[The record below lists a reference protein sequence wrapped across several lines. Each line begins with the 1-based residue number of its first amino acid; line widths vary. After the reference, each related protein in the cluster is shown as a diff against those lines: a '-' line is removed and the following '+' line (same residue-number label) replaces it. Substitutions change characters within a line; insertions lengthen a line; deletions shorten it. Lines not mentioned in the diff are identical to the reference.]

1 MTPTEVMEQI
11 AQHDLHW
18 YERFLEEKPWE
29 SYYLLIAEIGR
40 DMTDDMVARQDLER
54 VYKVFCC
61 VEKMLNQLNA
71 DDHLD
76 AISLIGAGLLESM
89 HSKLMLPRDFLDQF
103 MGETT
108 LNSWRGSLEGWY
120 GVRSLSAYER
130 ILVNRPLTRIE
141 IEWCNANTR
150 LVIDSH
156 TNETAPQTER
166 IYSQPTQVIH
176 KEWLTPERSERVLN
190 FFGVLLAEKSLGFV
204 SEVDSRAMGFE
215 APYAILKINMFTE
228 YKEITVGN
236 PVGEII
242 PQRYIVTN
250 QDRIYTLADT
260 WEGILQV

>member
-1 MTPTEVMEQI
+1 MI
-11 AQHDLHW
+11 
-18 YERFLEEKPWE
+18 
-29 SYYLLIAEIGR
+29 
-40 DMTDDMVARQDLER
+40 DDMVARQDLER

-108 LNSWRGSLEGWY
+108 LASWRGSLEGWY

-130 ILVNRPLTRIE
+130 ILVNRAMTRIE
-141 IEWCNANTR
+141 IEWCTKGAS
-150 LVIDSH
+150 LVVDSH
-156 TNETAPQTER
+156 KNEPNRQTER
-166 IYSQPTQVIH
+166 IYSQPTQAIQT
-176 KEWLTPERSERVLN
+176 EWLSPERSEQVLS

-215 APYAILKINMFTE
+215 TPYAILKINVPTE
-228 YKEITVGN
+228 YIEITVGN
-236 PVGEII
+236 PVDEII
-242 PQRYIVTN
+242 PQRYVVTN

-260 WEGILQV
+260 WEGILQA